1 MAALPSLFR
10 RPGDALSAQLPWRGQ
25 AWEARRRLRL
35 ALWPSVQASA
45 AAGVAWLVAHDLLG
59 HSQPFFAPIA
69 AGISLSTSNI
79 RRSRR
84 IVQMVVGV
92 MLGIGVGEAAA
103 ALVGTSATEIGLV
116 VLVTMALA
124 LLLGGG
130 VFSEGMMFVN
140 QSLASAILVVALHR
154 AGTGAERA
162 IDALVGGGVAAVIG
176 VGLFPAH
183 PLKVMRSAERELL
196 RSLAGALTRVAEL
209 LQRGDAAEMGWTLA
223 AAQDIHRQLATLTEA
238 RISARANVRIAP
250 RRRRLRALVA
260 LEDARISHFDLLANA
275 ALSLFRSS
283 LGALEDGE
291 AVPPE
296 LRAAMDAL
304 ATALST
310 LARTPQPWPPELLA
324 GVSDGLRATVASLA
338 PQITSR
344 TPVIA
349 ALVRS
354 TARDVLRILPS
365 AEP

>member
-1 MAALPSLFR
+1 
-10 RPGDALSAQLPWRGQ
+10 
-25 AWEARRRLRL
+25 
-35 ALWPSVQASA
+35 
-45 AAGVAWLVAHDLLG
+45 VAHDLVG
-59 HSQPFFAPIA
+59 HPQPFFAPIA
-69 AGISLSTSNI
+69 AAISLSTSDI
-79 RRSRR
+79 RRGRR
-84 IVQMVVGV
+84 IVQMVGGV
-92 MLGIGVGEAAA
+92 TLGIGVSEVAAT
-103 ALVGTSATEIGLV
+103 LVGTGPLQIGGV
-116 VLVTMALA
+116 VVVTMAVA
-124 LLLGGG
+124 LIAGFGI
-130 VFSEGMMFVN
+130 FSEGMMFVN

-183 PLKVMRSAERELL
+183 PLRVMRSAERELL

-209 LQRGDAAEMGWTLA
+209 LERGDAAEMGWTLA

-283 LGALEDGE
+283 VGALEDSE
-291 AVPPE
+291 AVPAE
-296 LRAAMDAL
+296 LCAGMDAL
-304 ATALST
+304 AAALST

-324 GVSDGLRATVASLA
+324 GVSDGLRATIASLA

-349 ALVRS
+349 TLVRS
-354 TARDVLRILPS
+354 TARDLLRILPS